1 MGDELKWQISDDYR
15 FATCLDHKMVDN
27 LGQIN
32 KYGAFLL
39 ILLMVCSIFNI
50 VFYTIYVNCIKCA
63 ASNIC
68 LSLLYVQIVK
78 KLIKIVE
85 KQKVTNNTANDVETG
100 ACEI

>member
-1 MGDELKWQISDDYR
+1 MVVPVQWSNCGDDFDGDGSKEDNAIDIDHDDNDDDNSVTIMHLSSMGDELKWQISDDYR

-50 VFYTIYVNCIKCA
+50 C
-63 ASNIC
+63 
-68 LSLLYVQIVK
+68 
-78 KLIKIVE
+78 
-85 KQKVTNNTANDVETG
+85 
-100 ACEI
+100 